1 MMGTVIGGTTMLG
14 SLGMATGPVLG
25 GWLYDTLGSYG
36 WLYLCASGFGILA
49 MLIAMT
55 LGRVAGPGEREPVAA

>member
-1 MMGTVIGGTTMLG
+1 MLG

-49 MLIAMT
+49 MLIALM
-55 LGRVAGPGEREPVAA
+55 LGRVARPVEPQPVAA